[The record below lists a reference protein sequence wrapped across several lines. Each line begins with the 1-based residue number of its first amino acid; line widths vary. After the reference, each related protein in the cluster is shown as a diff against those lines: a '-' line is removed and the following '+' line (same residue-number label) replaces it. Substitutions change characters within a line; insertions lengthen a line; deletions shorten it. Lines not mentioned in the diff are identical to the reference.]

1 MHTKDKMTGALE
13 GNSRCPLC
21 RGRLQSGQATVPFL
35 FPKTVVLIK
44 DVPAEI
50 CACCHEPFT
59 TGKVTDRIVG
69 LLNPLRALQ
78 VEVLILSYAESQPVS
93 MVAASVDA

>member
-1 MHTKDKMTGALE
+1 MHTNDKMTDELE

-21 RGRLQSGQATVPFL
+21 RGRLQPGQATVPFF
-35 FPKTVVLIK
+35 FPKTVILIK

-59 TGKVTDRIVG
+59 TGKVTDRIVDM
-69 LLNPLRALQ
+69 LNPLRAIQ
-78 VEVLILSYAESQPVS
+78 AEVLILSYSESQPVS
-93 MVAASVDA
+93 AFAVAA

>member
-1 MHTKDKMTGALE
+1 MTGELE
-13 GNSRCPLC
+13 ENNRCPLC
-21 RGRLQSGQATVPFL
+21 RGRLQPGQATVPFF

-78 VEVLILSYAESQPVS
+78 AEVLILSYAEPQPAS
-93 MVAASVDA
+93 TIAASVDV